1 MGRMV
6 LPPKRV
12 IGVQSVSGDPPVMVG
27 LGIGFV
33 PHVAVMAKTKGVLG
47 IPARRPR
54 KSREEMATLGAE
66 STSAEHAAIIVPVSD
81 KPRERL
87 V

>member
-1 MGRMV
+1 M
-6 LPPKRV
+6 
-12 IGVQSVSGDPPVMVG
+12 SSHPPVMVG

-33 PHVAVMAKTKGVLG
+33 PHIAVMAKTKGVLG
-47 IPARRPR
+47 IPARRSR
-54 KSREEMATLGAE
+54 KSREEMATLWAE
-66 STSAEHAAIIVPVSD
+66 STSAEYAAIIVPVSD